1 MCSRM
6 SVVSLQPLTEL
17 EINEILRLN
26 SDLIAANSQT
36 LVTKVR
42 IELIVPQHLLEKLS
56 SAVGIP
62 LTSPVPA
69 QLAKGD
75 TALHVD
81 SGIAPFSST
90 FLYYL
95 TSSLGILVLGDAPY
109 PIEKGAAYVF
119 ASGMEHGVSGTA
131 DTIRISIG
139 PMSEQ
144 GFPVG
149 RPPVG
154 YFATEADAISYE
166 DSLGYGDY
174 TVGTLYEGDIGAI
187 TRWRIASNSDGSS
200 SQSVVYTNGDILSE
214 IATDGGSY
222 AYYNLYP
229 ADEPEPAPACVNA
242 CTNFGS
248 QVQATERSEQ
258 DTLDFK
264 RNKAI
269 YVGQTENPKQFRDHA
284 TYIQYKKGLRQLAGA

>member
-26 SDLIAANSQT
+26 SDLIAANSQN

-42 IELIVPQHLLEKLS
+42 IELAVPQHLLEKLS

-69 QLAKGD
+69 QLVKGD

-119 ASGMEHGVSGTA
+119 ASGMEHGVSGTEA

-139 PMSEQ
+139 PMSEK
-144 GFPVG
+144 GFAVG
-149 RPPVG
+149 AAQSPIV
-154 YFATEADAISYE
+154 YYSTEADAIGTQNSI
-166 DSLGYGDY
+166 GAGGY
-174 TVGTLYEGDIGAI
+174 TVVNIGEI
-187 TRWRIASNSDGSS
+187 TSWRIASNSTGTS
-200 SQSVVYTNGDILSE
+200 SQSVVYTNGDVL
-214 IATDGGSY
+214 ANDG
-222 AYYNLYP
+222 YYSLYS
-229 ADEPEPAPACVNA
+229 ADEPETPCVNA

-248 QVQATERSEQ
+248 QVQASERSEQ

-269 YVGQTENPKQFRDHA
+269 YVGHTANPTQFRDHA

>member
-1 MCSRM
+1 MRSRM
-6 SVVSLQPLTEL
+6 SVVSLQPLSEL
-17 EINEILRLN
+17 EINEILSLN

-36 LVTKVR
+36 LDTKVR
-42 IELIVPQHLLEKLS
+42 IELAVPQHLLEKLS
-56 SAVGIP
+56 SAVGIT

-69 QLAKGD
+69 QLVKGD

-95 TSSLGILVLGDAPY
+95 TSSPGRLVLDGAPY
-109 PIEKGAAYVF
+109 SIEKGTAYVF
-119 ASGMEHGVSGTA
+119 ASGMEHGVSDSA

-149 RPPVG
+149 LPPVG

-166 DSLGYGDY
+166 NTLGYGDY
-174 TVGTLYEGDIGAI
+174 TVGTLSNGDIGAV
-187 TRWRIASNSDGSS
+187 TRWRIASNSEGSS
-200 SQSVVYTNGDILSE
+200 SQSAVYTNGDVLSNP
-214 IATDGGSY
+214 GYY
-222 AYYNLYP
+222 ALYP
-229 ADEPEPAPACVNA
+229 ADEPEPTDVCINA

-248 QVQATERSEQ
+248 QVQASDRSEQ

-269 YVGQTENPKQFRDHA
+269 YVGHTANPTQFRDHA
-284 TYIQYKKGLRQLAGA
+284 TYIQYKKAQRQLAGA